1 MTKEYTS
8 LGLMSGTSGDGVDA
22 SIIQSDGNTKYQVIK
37 DQYFKYDEQI
47 YQNIHNLKEKI
58 YNIKQL
64 EKLTKELNDLEKQI
78 TLFHAK
84 VAHKLSEASKINII
98 GFHGQTIYHN
108 AAEKISRQ
116 LGDGKLLSQLAKKDI
131 VYNFRQ
137 NDIKNGGE
145 GAPLTPIFHQLI
157 ATQHKLDLPICFLN
171 IGGISNIT
179 IINKTTELFNFN
191 SRDIGPGNCLID
203 SWIRKNSKKKFDKD
217 GLLAFTG
224 KRNEIIFKQAEELFS
239 SIARR
244 KTQSLDI
251 NDFDVSFVRGLSLE
265 DGAATL
271 TDFTGKII
279 GTSLL
284 TYLSSI
290 NSPLLKVL
298 VCGGGRKNKRLIEN
312 IKKNTLKNLQIKPI
326 DDYGVNGDFVESQAF
341 AYLAIRSILKMPI
354 SFPKTT
360 GCRQPCTGGEIIK
373 IK

>member
-22 SIIQSDGNTKYQVIK
+22 SIIQSDGNTRYQVIK

-58 YNIKQL
+58 YNDKQL

-84 VAHKLSEASKINII
+84 VVHKLSAASKINII

-116 LGDGKLLSQLAKKDI
+116 LGDGKLLSQLAKKDT

-179 IINKTTELFNFN
+179 IINKKTEPFDFT

-203 SWIRKNSKKKFDKD
+203 SWVRKNSKKKFDKD
-217 GLLAFTG
+217 GLLALTG
-224 KRNEIIFKQAEELFS
+224 KRNEIVFNQAEELFS

-251 NDFDVSFVRGLSLE
+251 NDFNVSFVRGLSLE

-298 VCGGGRKNKRLIEN
+298 VCGGGRKNKKLIEN

>member
-157 ATQHKLDLPICFLN
+157 ATQHKLNLPICFLN

-203 SWIRKNSKKKFDKD
+203 SWVRKNSKKKFDKD

-251 NDFDVSFVRGLSLE
+251 NDFDVSFARGLSLE

-284 TYLSSI
+284 THLSSI

-298 VCGGGRKNKRLIEN
+298 ICGGGRKNKRLIEN

-360 GCRQPCTGGEIIK
+360 GSNQPCTGGEIIK